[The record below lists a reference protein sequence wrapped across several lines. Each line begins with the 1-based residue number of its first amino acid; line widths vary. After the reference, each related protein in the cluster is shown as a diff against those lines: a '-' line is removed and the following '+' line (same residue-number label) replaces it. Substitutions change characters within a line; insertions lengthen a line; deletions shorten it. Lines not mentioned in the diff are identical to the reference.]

1 MAFRVHWLGLS
12 GARFRGAGAQGARTE
27 GLGVKLVVLGL
38 ALVVTACASPRG
50 PEIACYGGLP
60 AGARTY
66 AFASGGAELERAG
79 IEAAVSRSLAADGFT
94 RADQKPDYLV
104 EVLFSARPAKVGAY
118 EKLAGA
124 DAPEWKL
131 APVKTPW
138 WKTRQPKLGDVTI
151 RFIDARTG
159 AEAYR
164 ATASGRSDMGKTA
177 TEAAARF
184 DALAQ
189 AAAAPCLPVT

>member
-1 MAFRVHWLGLS
+1 M
-12 GARFRGAGAQGARTE
+12 
-27 GLGVKLVVLGL
+27 LGVKLVVLGL
-38 ALVVTACASPRG
+38 ALFVTACAGPRG
-50 PEIACYGGLP
+50 PQIACHGSLGSD
-60 AGARTY
+60 ARTF
-66 AFASGGAELERAG
+66 AFASGGAEPERAD
-79 IEAAVSRSLAADGFT
+79 IEAAVGQRLVADGF
-94 RADQKPDYLV
+94 AQVEQKPDYLV

-118 EKLAGA
+118 EKLAA
-124 DAPEWKL
+124 AETPQWRL

-138 WKTRQPKLGDVTI
+138 WKVRQPTLGDVTI

-184 DALAQ
+184 EALAQ
-189 AAAAPCLPVT
+189 AAAAPCLPVA

>member
-1 MAFRVHWLGLS
+1 MS
-12 GARFRGAGAQGARTE
+12 
-27 GLGVKLVVLGL
+27 VKLVVLGL
-38 ALVVTACASPRG
+38 ALFVTACASPRG
-50 PEIACYGGLP
+50 PEIACQGGL
-60 AGARTY
+60 AASARSY
-66 AFASGGAELERAG
+66 AFASSEAEPERAG
-79 IEAAVSRSLAADGFT
+79 IEAAVSRQLAADGFT

-118 EKLAGA
+118 EKLAEA
-124 DAPEWKL
+124 DAPDWKL

-138 WKTRQPKLGDVTI
+138 WKTRQPTLGDVTI

-164 ATASGRSDMGKTA
+164 ATASGRSDLGKTA
-177 TEAAARF
+177 SEAAAKF

-189 AAAAPCLPVT
+189 AAAAPCLPVS